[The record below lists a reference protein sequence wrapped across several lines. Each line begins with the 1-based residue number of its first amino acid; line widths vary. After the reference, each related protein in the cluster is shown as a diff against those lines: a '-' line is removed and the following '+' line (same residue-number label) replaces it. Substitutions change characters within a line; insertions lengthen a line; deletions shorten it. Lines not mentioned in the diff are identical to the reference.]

1 MSDRN
6 DLLIKRMHD
15 LALAEMPEGADHD
28 KVACPICSDTA
39 STDRPNQVTGGEN
52 VETFTKEQ
60 HEQALA
66 EALKPLQEEI
76 ASLKAAQATDEVKA
90 AVDAAKAESAEEIA
104 RLTADLDAA
113 QIEKNEAVAAAET
126 AKAEF
131 DAFKSELAEL
141 EAAEQAA
148 AEREGRKAERIE
160 KVKEVAKFDDDQI
173 AAKADRW
180 ADMDEAD
187 FASLVEDYKVVAEKA
202 AAVSTAAT
210 GEGESAMTGTSV
222 ESETAGLQGESALA
236 FIGKARESGYVPGAK
251 F

>member
-6 DLLIKRMHD
+6 DLLKRMHD
-15 LALAEMPEGADHD
+15 LALAEKPDGAEHD

-39 STDRPNQVTGGEN
+39 STDRPDQATGGEN
-52 VETFTKEQ
+52 VDTFTKEQ

-66 EALKPLQEEI
+66 EALKPLQDEI
-76 ASLKAAQATDEVKA
+76 AALKAAQATDEVKA

-104 RLTADLDAA
+104 RLTAELDAA
-113 QIEKNEAVAAAET
+113 QIEKNEAVAAAEV
-126 AKAEF
+126 AKTEF
-131 DAFKSELAEL
+131 EAFKTELAEL
-141 EAAEQAA
+141 EAAETAA

-180 ADMDEAD
+180 ADMDDAD
-187 FASLVEDYKVVAEKA
+187 FASLVEDYKLVAEKA
-202 AAVSTAAT
+202 AAAT
-210 GEGESAMTGTSV
+210 GSTETGGESAMSGTSV
-222 ESETAGLQGESALA
+222 ESETAGLQGGSALD
-236 FIGKARESGYVPGAK
+236 FIGKARESGFVPGAK

>member
-6 DLLIKRMHD
+6 ERLKRMHD
-15 LALAEMPEGADHD
+15 LALAEKPEGAEHD
-28 KVACPICSDTA
+28 KVACPICTDTA
-39 STDRPNQVTGGEN
+39 STDRPDQATGGEN

-66 EALKPLQEEI
+66 EALKPLQDEI
-76 ASLKAAQATDEVKA
+76 ASLKAAQADDAVKE
-90 AVDAAKAESAEEIA
+90 AVAAAKAESAEEIA
-104 RLTADLDAA
+104 RLTGELDAA
-113 QIEKNEAVAAAET
+113 QIEKNEFE
-126 AKAEF
+126 
-131 DAFKSELAEL
+131 AFKTELAEL

-187 FASLVEDYKVVAEKA
+187 FASLVEDYKLVAEKA
-202 AAVSTAAT
+202 AAVSGTTT
-210 GEGESAMTGTSV
+210 GNGESAMSGTSP
-222 ESETAGLQGESALA
+222 ESETAGLQSDSALG
-236 FIGKARESGYVPGAK
+236 FIGQARESGYVPGAK